1 MKRRGEY
8 ELSPSRE
15 RELLEVLTQLHHHL
29 LELLPYDADAR
40 EAWLDDAARLL
51 AQANSD
57 SQKVDWLTTLA
68 WAFKRHLGQGIP
80 VSMIIG
86 RLLNTKDT
94 SRFVW
99 LPVVS
104 SMAGITC

>member
-1 MKRRGEY
+1 MKRRVEY
-8 ELSPSRE
+8 ELSSRRE
-15 RELLEVLTQLHHHL
+15 RELLEVLAQLHHQL

-40 EAWLDDAARLL
+40 ETWFDNAARLL

-68 WAFKRHLGQGIP
+68 WAYKRHLGQGIP

-86 RLLNTKDT
+86 RLLNTKDA

-104 SMAGITC
+104 SMAGITY